1 MWAEFLSPRDEDDF
15 KQDIYAP
22 DLEKIGLSN
31 QKTEIFSMNDIEL
44 CLPTID
50 MVNINSNKRLKVI
63 KDFIG
68 ELPTD
73 FAVLIGGKLA
83 IVSNFKIIDE
93 YYVYSEDNDDA
104 YVFNYFGYRGHIL
117 LTRRNLGIR
126 PILKLS
132 DSLYEQIIQK
142 GKYNEDGIL
151 EVEFG
156 SYPQEVVTKKEI
168 SKLNKLKKI
177 IIKNRSSKH
186 LIKTGNTY
194 TFDSIRGYKPEF
206 SFFPKTYKEY
216 EYNEERYINIKT
228 TLRNAYKA
236 YNGLTYHD
244 GDSVWIKVC
253 PVIWFVDEEEKIL
266 IAKNTLLSGIRGKD
280 LVKKNYLEKYMKHDL
295 FQSEK
300 LTFEKK
306 EIVEKVKTEEP
317 KKESLLQHK
326 VSNELLLMTEID
338 YNLSKLKDINKD
350 LYTKLKELYDNYKI
364 NNISDITTLASL
376 NAKILA
382 ELVMNKERLVDLI
395 EYLNYMKNEYMD
407 NFINQN
413 SIKTQLNLEKL
424 DKIYELFLNKQ
435 NDFNVQDKIEV
446 LKNLGLIYF
455 LEVYENKDNI
465 TLEELENSCFKYHIK
480 TIIVWIRDLVEQG
493 IINCSYFL
501 SLRDK
506 INEKVMLDMIRSI
519 EFKKK
524 EGKQL
529 KKEIL

>member
-31 QKTEIFSMNDIEL
+31 HKTETFSMNDIEL

-63 KDFIG
+63 KKDFIG

-73 FAVLIGGKLA
+73 FAVLIGGQLTN
-83 IVSNFKIIDE
+83 VNNFKIIDE

-104 YVFNYFGYRGHIL
+104 YVFNYFGYRGYCL

-206 SFFPKTYKEY
+206 SFFPKKYKEY

-236 YNGLTYHD
+236 YNGLTYYD

-317 KKESLLQHK
+317 KKDNIVINNDITLISEI
-326 VSNELLLMTEID
+326 EL
-338 YNLSKLKDINKD
+338 NLSKLKDINK
-350 LYTKLKELYDNYKI
+350 ELYLKYKKEFDNYI
-364 NNISDITTLASL
+364 NNNMTDITALGYL
-376 NAKILA
+376 NGKILA
-382 ELVMNKERLVDLI
+382 DLSLLKERPIDLI
-395 EYLNYMKNEYMD
+395 EYLQNIKDEYLN
-407 NFINQN
+407 NFINN
-413 SIKTQLNLEKL
+413 NDEKTKL
-424 DKIYELFLNKQ
+424 DLKKIDKIYELFLNKQ
-435 NDFNVQDKIEV
+435 NNYNIQDKLSII
-446 LKNLGLIYF
+446 KNLGLIYF

-465 TLEELENSCFKYHIK
+465 TLEDLENSYFKYNINQMIIWIK
-480 TIIVWIRDLVEQG
+480 EFMEQG